1 MSPTLFKMIPTCFLS
16 RQAGY
21 LTRMPLP
28 RVILYPVIRWFT
40 NKYGIKN
47 EYEIPEGGFRTF
59 NQFFTRRLRPGVH
72 QIDRA
77 KDAVVSPVDARV
89 DQFGPI
95 TGSTIIQAKGLTYTL
110 EELIPSKTAEQ
121 FRDGSFMVL
130 YLSPSD
136 YHRIHAPVSGSIT
149 GWFHVPGRL
158 FTVQEYFVQQFRG
171 LFAVNE
177 RLISYVKSPAGL
189 VAVCKIGAF
198 NVGSM
203 SLSYNGVRTNRFF
216 RRRHEELFHPAHTI
230 AIKAGDEL
238 GMFNLGSTI
247 VLVFQKG
254 MVALESFQ
262 AGDRVRVGQRI
273 GRLLGSA

>member
-16 RQAGY
+16 RLAGY
-21 LTRMPLP
+21 ITRMPLP
-28 RVILYPVIRWFT
+28 RVMLYPVIRWFT

-47 EYEIPEGGFRTF
+47 EYEIPAGGFRNF

-72 QIDRA
+72 TIDRA

-89 DQFGPI
+89 DQYGPI

-110 EELIPSKTAEQ
+110 EELIPSKTAAS

-136 YHRIHAPVSGSIT
+136 YHRIHAPVSGSII

-158 FTVQEYFVQQFRG
+158 FTVQEYFVQQLRG

-177 RLISYVKSPAGL
+177 RLISFIKAPAGL

-203 SLSYNGVRTNRFF
+203 TLSYNRVRTNRFF
-216 RRRHEELFHPAHTI
+216 RRRREEIFPASNTI
-230 AIKAGDEL
+230 AIRAGDEL

-247 VLVFQKG
+247 VLVFQKD
-254 MVALESFQ
+254 MVTLESFT

-273 GRLLGSA
+273 ARLNR